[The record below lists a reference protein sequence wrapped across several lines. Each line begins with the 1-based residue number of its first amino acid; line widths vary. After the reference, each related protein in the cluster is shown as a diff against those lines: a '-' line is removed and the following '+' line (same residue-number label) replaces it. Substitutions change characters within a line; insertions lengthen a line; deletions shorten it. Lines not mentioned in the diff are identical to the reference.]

1 MKDNNLMKYK
11 EMKRRLMALVLA
23 SSIGIT
29 SFGLAGCGKRKIET
43 QGETNGYYDVFER
56 DNNLKAYF
64 TDEWF
69 CDIWA
74 EDYDNNKLS
83 GIMFELRD
91 GKNNLV
97 DQWTSSNEPHR
108 IKGLDKGKYILTE
121 INVVGDYMTANNN
134 YTYEIEAGINK
145 YDVLAIKHIKKGN
158 VINQR
163 TSNVRRQMTSGQIEM
178 RDDMAER
185 VAEKKKQKQEALLM
199 SAFELFTSKGI
210 NNTSISDIAKQ
221 AKMAKGTFYLYFKDK
236 YDIRD
241 RLIANKASKLFEC
254 AKEAMENQEFSG
266 LEDKVIFLV
275 NHVVDQLNE
284 NKALMR
290 FISKNLSWAMF
301 SHIRI
306 SNMGNMNCM
315 DIFDD
320 ILGESDRN
328 FRQRELMIY
337 MIVELVSASCYS
349 VILNGTPCSLEE
361 LKPELDRAICGLMKQ
376 FEE

>member
-11 EMKRRLMALVLA
+11 EIKRRLMALVLA

-56 DNNLKAYF
+56 DNNLKVYF

-69 CDIWA
+69 CDVWA

-83 GIMFELRD
+83 GIVFELRD

-145 YDVLAIKHIKKGN
+145 YDILAIKHIKKGN

-163 TSNVRRQMTSGQIEM
+163 TSNVLTTG
-178 RDDMAER
+178 
-185 VAEKKKQKQEALLM
+185 KKEYIND
-199 SAFELFTSKGI
+199 ELFVLKLRDCYVNRMNNKDFIVDDNNKNIDVDSIPKYLLLKGS
-210 NNTSISDIAKQ
+210 T
-221 AKMAKGTFYLYFKDK
+221 
-236 YDIRD
+236 
-241 RLIANKASKLFEC
+241 
-254 AKEAMENQEFSG
+254 
-266 LEDKVIFLV
+266 EDKV
-275 NHVVDQLNE
+275 E
-284 NKALMR
+284 NVSCGSIQYSFRDAVT
-290 FISKNLSWAMF
+290 IS
-301 SHIRI
+301 
-306 SNMGNMNCM
+306 
-315 DIFDD
+315 D
-320 ILGESDRN
+320 SD
-328 FRQRELMIY
+328 
-337 MIVELVSASCYS
+337 VSASS
-349 VILNGTPCSLEE
+349 VSVVCNKDGSYQTILYRTSLGIMGAIYNDDIFMVPLDNLSKQEINELIEQYKDNDTIMDILSLEGYHYDDSYTLNKTKV
-361 LKPELDRAICGLMKQ
+361 LKLN
-376 FEE
+376 

>member
-1 MKDNNLMKYK
+1 
-11 EMKRRLMALVLA
+11 
-23 SSIGIT
+23 
-29 SFGLAGCGKRKIET
+29 
-43 QGETNGYYDVFER
+43 
-56 DNNLKAYF
+56 
-64 TDEWF
+64 
-69 CDIWA
+69 
-74 EDYDNNKLS
+74 
-83 GIMFELRD
+83 
-91 GKNNLV
+91 
-97 DQWTSSNEPHR
+97 
-108 IKGLDKGKYILTE
+108 
-121 INVVGDYMTANNN
+121 
-134 YTYEIEAGINK
+134 
-145 YDVLAIKHIKKGN
+145 
-158 VINQR
+158 
-163 TSNVRRQMTSGQIEM
+163 
-178 RDDMAER
+178 MAER

-301 SHIRI
+301 FHIRI

-320 ILGESDRN
+320 IL
-328 FRQRELMIY
+328 
-337 MIVELVSASCYS
+337 
-349 VILNGTPCSLEE
+349 
-361 LKPELDRAICGLMKQ
+361 
-376 FEE
+376 

>member
-1 MKDNNLMKYK
+1 M
-11 EMKRRLMALVLA
+11 
-23 SSIGIT
+23 
-29 SFGLAGCGKRKIET
+29 
-43 QGETNGYYDVFER
+43 
-56 DNNLKAYF
+56 
-64 TDEWF
+64 
-69 CDIWA
+69 
-74 EDYDNNKLS
+74 
-83 GIMFELRD
+83 
-91 GKNNLV
+91 
-97 DQWTSSNEPHR
+97 PP
-108 IKGLDKGKYILTE
+108 
-121 INVVGDYMTANNN
+121 
-134 YTYEIEAGINK
+134 
-145 YDVLAIKHIKKGN
+145 
-158 VINQR
+158 
-163 TSNVRRQMTSGQIEM
+163 GQIEM

-210 NNTSISDIAKQ
+210 NNTSISDIAKR

-349 VILNGTPCSLEE
+349 VILDGTPCSLEE